1 MIKNYYVDIYNI
13 FFNFLLRYFLTRFL
27 GKVNVHILF
36 YCNLK
41 YVRSITII
49 IVVDII
55 YFALKRDG
63 YFNHIHDISD
73 PSLHSVNYKMIF
85 KNILC

>member
-1 MIKNYYVDIYNI
+1 M

-36 YCNLK
+36 YCYLK
-41 YVRSITII
+41 NVRSITII

-55 YFALKRDG
+55 YFGSKRDG
-63 YFNHIHDISD
+63 YFNHLHDISD
-73 PSLHSVNYKMIF
+73 QSLQSVKVV
-85 KNILC
+85 